1 MPRRRA
7 FTLIELLV
15 VIAIIAVLVALL
27 LPAVQQAREAAR
39 RTQCRNN
46 LKQLGLALHN
56 YESSARVFPPG
67 YIAASTAAKDT
78 TPGWAWGAM
87 ILPYMDQGAIYSRLN
102 FNLAVA
108 DPTNAVA
115 TSTAVNGFLCP
126 SDLVQPVPFNLYS
139 DPPTNSAVVMQ
150 ATASSYAAIAGDS
163 NSVLGNAATKTTQS
177 FNGVFYV
184 NSGTKIGDITD
195 GTSMTILVGERAWAM
210 VNGVWIG
217 APNTALPESG
227 VRNPFTPHNS
237 TTTGILVLAHTSNI
251 NNTASAGMDDS
262 SSLHVGG
269 AQFLFGDGSVHFL
282 SNNVSSVVFK
292 AYGTKAGNEAVSP
305 LSN

>member
-15 VIAIIAVLVALL
+15 VIAIIAVLIALL

-56 YESSARVFPPG
+56 YESSVRMFPPG
-67 YIAASTAAKDT
+67 YIAASVAAKDT
-78 TPGWAWGAM
+78 TPGWGWGAM
-87 ILPYMDQGAIYSRLN
+87 ILPYMDQAPIYNRLN
-102 FNLAVA
+102 FNLSVA
-108 DPTNAVA
+108 DPTNATA
-115 TSTAVNGFLCP
+115 TATPVTAFLCP
-126 SDLVQPVPFNLYS
+126 SDLVQAGPFNVYS

-150 ATASSYAAIAGDS
+150 VTPSSYAAMTGDA
-163 NSVLGNAATKTTQS
+163 NSVNGNAATKTTQS

-184 NSGTKIGDITD
+184 NSSTKIGDITD
-195 GTSMTILVGERAWAM
+195 GTSMTMLVGERAWAI
-210 VNGVWIG
+210 VNGAWIG
-217 APNTALPESG
+217 APNLALPESG
-227 VRNPFTPHNS
+227 VKNPFTPHNS
-237 TTTGILVLAHTSNI
+237 STTGVLIQAHASTI
-251 NNTASAGMDDS
+251 NNTAGASMDEN

-282 SNNVSSVVFK
+282 SNNINTTVLM
-292 AYGTKAGNEAVSP
+292 AYATKAGSEAVSAVG
-305 LSN
+305 N